1 MILCIHAYSLALETA
16 LFDFLYFLQSSM
28 AFNYVCACVC
38 FFSLMKIFIEIYG
51 KKAEKSHRRGS
62 KKKMVHGQ
70 KDRRK
75 VLNNA
80 NLVNCL
86 SKWWACVHKTHM
98 RCRHTMRFH
107 RSHHD
112 KIKAQMRFIQ
122 VHCVC
127 VCICYSVCN
136 IICSQQFPLFRHFF
150 LSPFIH
156 YITAVIP
163 HKVHTVLHPINSQN
177 Y

>member
-1 MILCIHAYSLALETA
+1 MHSRIFISFGNSFVWFSLFFAIKHGIQL
-16 LFDFLYFLQSSM
+16 
-28 AFNYVCACVC
+28 CVC
-38 FFSLMKIFIEIYG
+38 VRVFFSLMKIFIEIYG
-51 KKAEKSHRRGS
+51 KKAEKSSGS
-62 KKKMVHGQ
+62 KKMVHGQ
-70 KDRRK
+70 KDERK

-122 VHCVC
+122 VHCEC
-127 VCICYSVCN
+127 VYGDAIRCAILFVHIN
-136 IICSQQFPLFRHFF
+136 FPCFDIFF
-150 LSPFIH
+150 LLLFF
-156 YITAVIP
+156 T
-163 HKVHTVLHPINSQN
+163 LQR
-177 Y
+177 